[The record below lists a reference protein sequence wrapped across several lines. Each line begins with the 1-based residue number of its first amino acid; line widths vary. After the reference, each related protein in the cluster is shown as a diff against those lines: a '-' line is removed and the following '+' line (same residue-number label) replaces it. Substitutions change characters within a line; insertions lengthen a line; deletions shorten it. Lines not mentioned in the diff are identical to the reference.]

1 MNILSIDSSSYLLS
15 VALKIN
21 DTIFVENND
30 QKTKAS
36 QIILSTIDNIL
47 KKNKLDI
54 KDLNA
59 VVFNKGPASFTGT
72 RISASISQAIGYS
85 HNIPAIGIPSLSL
98 MAYDYYKISGH
109 PNILCI
115 KKAYSENV
123 YWGEFNISK
132 NEYNPMSEILLS
144 DFSKI
149 TFNKETDLHLVSDC
163 WDTYKSKTNVLIDK
177 HLNHIDLKNNPDAK
191 LIIDYALKFCD
202 FSKSFDLKET
212 FPDYAN
218 HEL

>member
-21 DTIFVENND
+21 DTIFVENNN

-47 KKNKLDI
+47 KKHKLNI
-54 KDLNA
+54 EDLNA

-72 RISASISQAIGYS
+72 RIAASISQAIGYS

-98 MAYDYYKISGH
+98 MAYEYYKISGH

-123 YWGEFNISK
+123 YWGEFNISE
-132 NEYNPMSEILLS
+132 NEYNPMNEILLS

-149 TFNKETDLHLVSDC
+149 TFNEETDLHLISDC
-163 WDTYKSKTNVLIDK
+163 WDIYKTKTNMLIDK
-177 HLNHIDLKNNPDAK
+177 HSDHIDLKNNPDAK

>member
-15 VALKIN
+15 VALKVGSK
-21 DTIFVENND
+21 IFVENND
-30 QKTKAS
+30 QKIKAS

-72 RISASISQAIGYS
+72 RIAASISQAIGYS
-85 HNIPAIGIPSLSL
+85 HKIPAIGIPSLSL
-98 MAYDYYKISGH
+98 MDYEYYKISGH

-132 NEYNPMSEILLS
+132 NEYNPVSEILLS
-144 DFSKI
+144 NFSKI

-163 WDTYKSKTNVLIDK
+163 WDTYKTKTNMFIDK
-177 HLNHIDLKNNPDAK
+177 HSNHIDLKNNPDAK